1 VGEDECVVRGQGG
14 EIVRCRDEWLA
25 RQRRDSDRHTLTK
38 FWVRIESRAHGRAA
52 RRQLTESG
60 QNEVEPRKVRVE
72 LGDVAENS
80 WPSVRVP
87 RPSNGFVRSS

>member
-38 FWVRIESRAHGRAA
+38 FWVRIESRATAVPPAANSQSPGRT
-52 RRQLTESG
+52 RSSL
-60 QNEVEPRKVRVE
+60 
-72 LGDVAENS
+72 
-80 WPSVRVP
+80 
-87 RPSNGFVRSS
+87 VRSASSWAT